1 MGMDVYGIKPKSAIG
16 EYFRNN
22 CWYWS
27 PLWEFI
33 CSNCE
38 DILTEK
44 QMAGGN
50 YNDGTKITE
59 EQAEQI
65 FLRIQEIDKKDLIK
79 IEAEDIEQREMAK
92 ENNKDKAVGDKDY
105 IWSANYP
112 FDAKNVMEFADFCK
126 ASGGFEIY

>member
-1 MGMDVYGIKPKSAIG
+1 MGMDVYGIKPKSATG

-22 CWYWS
+22 CWYWR

-44 QMAGGN
+44 QMVGGN